1 MLRQFELVEKV
12 KAYDPLVNEELL
24 NRAYVFSMRTHGSQK
39 RESGDP
45 FFSHPVEVA
54 GILTNYH
61 FDYVTI
67 IAALLHD
74 VVEDTTATLTDIQK
88 LFGSKIADLVD
99 GVTKISKLKF
109 SSENEKQ
116 AENFRKLV
124 IAMAKDIRVLFVKL
138 ADRLHNMQTL
148 HYIKSSSRRRR
159 IAKETLDIYAPLAG
173 RIGVQKMKEV
183 MEDLAFKE
191 INKLAY
197 ETTINRLKDLCS
209 SYEQTMEEIVE
220 DLQNLLKKA
229 GIKAYVLGR
238 VKTPYSIWKKM
249 VSRNITFEQLCD
261 VLAFR
266 VIVETLPEC
275 YQVLGIL
282 HNTYWAIS
290 GKFKDYISTP
300 KVNNYQS
307 IHTTVISPKH
317 QRIEIQIRT
326 KEMDLASEFGIAAH
340 WQYKQG
346 VDFHDGKQY
355 EWVKDLLQILEQTSS
370 SEEFF
375 ENTKLEMYQDQVFCF
390 TNKGKLLSLPKGVT
404 VIDFAYAVD
413 SWAGNHIVG
422 AKINGKHMPLRT
434 VLKNGDQIEIIASKG
449 QKPQISWENF
459 VCTGKAKTHIH
470 RFFRTQHK
478 KQMLKLGKKLFEK
491 EIQANSIDINNLNF
505 APLLKYFN
513 CKSINELYVSVGEEL
528 FPIKEVIGQI
538 LPSGSG
544 QLLSNI

>member
-1 MLRQFELVEKV
+1 VLRQFELVEKV